1 MVHVVAVEKLAP
13 PLVIPS
19 QSSCLLV
26 KADAARNSVELR
38 TSSAVSVEVASSQQP
53 IGE

>member
-13 PLVIPS
+13 SLVIPP

-26 KADAARNSVELR
+26 KADAGYALPITE
-38 TSSAVSVEVASSQQP
+38 TAV
-53 IGE
+53 